1 MNRIARKLGSHVV
14 ACAYG
19 TLVLAGCSEN
29 ASPNDLFTIPDPDAP
44 TGAAPVTPGG
54 GRDPVLGDDGD
65 DAGPTD
71 DRPGDVVPPP
81 GVTAGTLDL
90 SFGASGKLVVTTPVG
105 AAFVTTT
112 ADARLVA
119 ASDNGDF
126 VIDRYLAVGGAKD
139 TTFGASGR
147 VVTDVGGNADHAR
160 TAVFQSDGKM
170 IIGGQCSNGVRLVF
184 CLARYHAS
192 GIADS
197 TFESDGKIMT
207 YVPYDSG
214 VTALGIH
221 PDGRIVAAGTLD
233 DALVGTA
240 QRWAVTRYRA
250 AGVLD
255 PTLDGDGILSFDFP
269 GATPGVPRS
278 VIANADGSILVAG
291 GIVPNATP
299 PRSRMV
305 VFRFGSNGARD
316 VGFGT
321 NGRVIVESGT
331 QSHEARTMLVQPDG
345 KILVAGNNAGAV
357 GGIVR
362 LNVNGT
368 VDTTYGVGGSVHD
381 LPDATWKSALMR
393 SDGKLLVAGYV
404 TSFGTRDFV
413 VARVTSD
420 GKPDPTFGS
429 GGWVRTDFGGLNDE
443 PDQMIVTAAN
453 KLLVVGRDP
462 GAKRV
467 MAAQYQL

>member
-1 MNRIARKLGSHVV
+1 MNRFARKLGSRVV
-14 ACAYG
+14 AWAYG
-19 TLVLAGCSEN
+19 TLVLAACSEN
-29 ASPNDLFTIPDPDAP
+29 TSPNDLFTIPDPNAP
-44 TGAAPVTPGG
+44 SGATPVSPGEG
-54 GRDPVLGDDGD
+54 KKDPVLGGGE
-65 DAGPTD
+65 DAAPPA
-71 DRPGDVVPPP
+71 DRQGDVVPAP

-90 SFGASGKLVVTTPVG
+90 GFGTSGKLVVTTPVG

-126 VIDRYLAVGGAKD
+126 VLDRYLAVGGAKD
-139 TTFGASGR
+139 ATFGASGR
-147 VVTDVGGNADHAR
+147 VVTDIGGNADHAR
-160 TAVFQSDGKM
+160 AALFQSDGKM
-170 IIGGQCSNGVRLVF
+170 IVGGQCFNGARLMF

-197 TFESDGKIMT
+197 TFDGDGKLMT

-214 VTALGIH
+214 VTALAVH

-233 DALVGTA
+233 DALVGSA

-278 VIANADGSILVAG
+278 VIASADGSILVAG

-305 VFRFGSNGARD
+305 VFRFGANGARD
-316 VGFGT
+316 VGFGSG
-321 NGRVIVESGT
+321 GRVIVESGT
-331 QSHEARTMLVQPDG
+331 QSREARKMVLQPDG
-345 KILVAGNNAGAV
+345 KILVVGSNAGAI

-368 VDTTYGVGGSVHD
+368 VDTTYGVDGSVRD
-381 LPDATWKSALMR
+381 LPEATWTTAMTR

-404 TSFGTRDFV
+404 TSFGNRDFV
-413 VARVTSD
+413 IARVMSD
-420 GKPDPTFGS
+420 GKPDPTFGA
-429 GGWVRTDFGGLNDE
+429 GGWVRTDFMGLNDE
-443 PDQMIVTAAN
+443 PEHMIITAAN